1 MQSLGCFDKNIYLC
15 VYIYIVFPNVAVL
28 AVEFISPTHPSR
40 KTTEVLHRNF
50 VCPCQ
55 PRKATSIAEPCR
67 PLVTVAHI
75 RTVRAW
81 LLWFVVHRHRTTA
94 QAALSKKQVY
104 LTGKLLFEKVSAA
117 GVERKRVGTRQEE
130 NLALAL
136 STGVFSSLRSSGDRQ
151 TLTVGH
157 TRGEAGIGLA
167 VKSMARSTKDPTD
180 KSGINGVGDDITTA
194 SKLTIFI
201 CLLLS
206 FSFTHFSCFALKL
219 RQTKQTTF
227 ARTCGT
233 CDKQMV
239 WCRWSEGGV

>member
-1 MQSLGCFDKNIYLC
+1 M
-15 VYIYIVFPNVAVL
+15 
-28 AVEFISPTHPSR
+28 
-40 KTTEVLHRNF
+40 
-50 VCPCQ
+50 
-55 PRKATSIAEPCR
+55 
-67 PLVTVAHI
+67 
-75 RTVRAW
+75 
-81 LLWFVVHRHRTTA
+81 
-94 QAALSKKQVY
+94 
-104 LTGKLLFEKVSAA
+104 SAA

-136 STGVFSSLRSSGDRQ
+136 STGVFSTLRSSGDRQ

-206 FSFTHFSCFALKL
+206 FSHSLISL
-219 RQTKQTTF
+219 
-227 ARTCGT
+227 
-233 CDKQMV
+233 V
-239 WCRWSEGGV
+239 LLSS